1 MKGMSKV
8 LKAKYDAAQN
18 ALRLVE
24 PLEGVP
30 NEADVE
36 VTVTAPD
43 AHESSILDY
52 RGCLSGENGEE
63 FAAIIDAMYPIE
75 K

>member
-1 MKGMSKV
+1 MSKV
-8 LKAKYDAAQN
+8 VKAKYDAAQN

-30 NEADVE
+30 NETEVE
-36 VTVTAPD
+36 VTLNAP
-43 AHESSILDY
+43 AAYESSILDY

-63 FAAIIDAMYPIE
+63 FAAIIDEMYPIE

>member
-1 MKGMSKV
+1 MSSKI
-8 LKAKYDAAQN
+8 LRAKYDAAQN
-18 ALRLVE
+18 VLRLVE

-36 VTVTAPD
+36 VTVAMEPAED
-43 AHESSILDY
+43 GRSIADF
-52 RGCLSGENGEE
+52 RGRLAGENGEE
-63 FAAIIDAMYPIE
+63 FAALIDEMFPIE